1 MSCGTELSARAR
13 FCHRCGAPASAT
25 GRPPRVPTV
34 WGKEQMAWAVAAGVV
49 IVLLGVIGWKMLA
62 GTGGTRAPDMAN
74 AGNAGV
80 ASTQDPGGGLA
91 SGRAP
96 DISQLSPQERF
107 IRLNNRVMQAAT
119 TGDSATVINFTPM
132 ALGAYAQLDTV
143 TQDDR
148 YHAAILNAQV
158 GRLTEALALADT
170 MLQVTPGYLLA
181 YAVRGEIADF
191 ERDSTALRQAWSGFL
206 KAWPAES
213 AASREEYVDH
223 KAVIDAFRKQAETA
237 VR

>member
-1 MSCGTELSARAR
+1 M
-13 FCHRCGAPASAT
+13 
-25 GRPPRVPTV
+25 GRQPRVPT
-34 WGKEQMAWAVAAGVV
+34 AWSSERTAWLVAAGVV
-49 IVLLGVIGWKMLA
+49 IVLLGVIGWKMLS
-62 GTGGTRAPDMAN
+62 GTSGVRAPDMAN
-74 AGNAGV
+74 AGNAGL

-91 SGRAP
+91 TNRAP

-170 MLQVTPGYLLA
+170 MLQITPGYLLA

-213 AASREEYVDH
+213 TARREEYVDH